1 VVVEGYS
8 RLQFVR
14 RGAAAV
20 GGVAA
25 VGLLDPLSALGRSAG
40 SPNPIPGGIK
50 FSASP
55 PFVTS
60 DPDIHIL
67 PPGLVGAPLDVS
79 AVTDFMSA
87 VAAADVQGTAHGND
101 GAAYSFDAD
110 MRVMQG
116 LYVDT
121 DGKLKKGTFGFI

>member
-1 VVVEGYS
+1 MEGYS

-25 VGLLDPLSALGRSAG
+25 VGLLDPLSAFGRAAG
-40 SPNPIPGGIK
+40 SPSPIPGGIK
-50 FSASP
+50 FSATP

-67 PPGLVGAPLDVS
+67 PPGLIGLPLDVS
-79 AVTDFMSA
+79 SVTDFKGS
-87 VAAADVQGTAHGND
+87 VAAAEIQGTAHGND
-101 GAAYSFDAD
+101 GTAYSFDAD

-121 DGKLKKGTFGFI
+121 GGKLKKGTFGFI